1 MCFWLLISVRPL
13 YHFNYRKWHDARIT
27 IFFTLTEEIVNFGM
41 AFLLLTVA
49 EWTIA
54 HQFGL
59 LHWIPEINIWLYTI
73 LGLLLLDLIGA
84 YLAHYVQY
92 KIRWMWCFHPIHQTH
107 TWTDTTSVNRHHMGE
122 SVIRFIFTILLVLIP
137 E

>member
-1 MCFWLLISVRPL
+1 
-13 YHFNYRKWHDARIT
+13 
-27 IFFTLTEEIVNFGM
+27 M
-41 AFLLLTVA
+41 AFLLLTLA

-59 LHWIPEINIWLYTI
+59 LNWIPEINISLYTI
-73 LGLLLLDLIGA
+73 LGLLLLELIGA
-84 YLAHYVQY
+84 CLAHYVQY
-92 KIRWMWCFHPIHQTH
+92 KIRWMCCFHPIYQTH
-107 TWTDTTSVNRHHMGE
+107 TWTDTTLANRHHICE